1 MVQGIE
7 NLSIIAGRVI
17 ARRAH
22 PTLTDYDV
30 LRVALES
37 AAPVEGKAELLGAQV
52 GKEIDVA
59 VRRALIPAGSAATR
73 LECRAKRTADG
84 AMCEPH
90 PDAGDFSLR

>member
-7 NLSIIAGRVI
+7 NLSRIAGRVV

-37 AAPVEGKAELLGAQV
+37 AAPVEGKADLLGAQV

-59 VRRALIPAGSAATR
+59 VRRALIPAGGASAR
-73 LECRAKRTADG
+73 LECRAKRTPDG

-90 PDAGDFSLR
+90 PDTGDFSLR